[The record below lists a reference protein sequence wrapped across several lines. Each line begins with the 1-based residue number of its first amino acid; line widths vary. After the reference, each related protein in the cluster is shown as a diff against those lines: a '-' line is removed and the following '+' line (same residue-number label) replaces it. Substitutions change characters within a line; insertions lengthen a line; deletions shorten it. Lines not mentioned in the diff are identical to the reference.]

1 MQSLANSDTDSRGD
15 DLRWYLLQDKVYEAR
30 ICQAF
35 RIFRSNGIE
44 PVLIKGWA
52 AARYYPDSHLRTYT
66 DIDLGVPSS
75 SFDRAVSLLRDE
87 EANKLNIDLHCEF
100 RHLDTLRWEELV
112 ENSELI
118 FLNGTGIR
126 ILSAEDHLRVLTVHW
141 LTDSGA
147 DKERLW
153 DIYYAVENRPASFDW
168 AKCLEPVTATRKKWV
183 ICTIGLA
190 HKYLGLEI
198 EGLPFAR
205 EAADLPLW
213 LTKSI
218 EREWRLGIPLRGLY
232 DSLHD
237 WRFFFAQLKKRIPP
251 NAVYSTIECEGEFDD
266 RARLPYQLRSLFRRM
281 IPGLRKIS
289 TVLRAGWKDNAKR
302 D

>member
-100 RHLDTLRWEELV
+100 RHLDTLRWEKLV

-141 LTDSGA
+141 LTDSGG